1 MILLHVLYVQCYNA
15 YFLLLSLF
23 LSLSLVSA
31 NLSQRLLMVLLP
43 IGRELVKALSNF
55 ELKQYSIFKDY
66 FQSCVL
72 LAGNKTHRGHL
83 ELAKAA
89 SDWLPLW

>member
-1 MILLHVLYVQCYNA
+1 
-15 YFLLLSLF
+15 
-23 LSLSLVSA
+23 
-31 NLSQRLLMVLLP
+31 MVLLP
-43 IGRELVKALSNF
+43 IGHELVKALSNF

-83 ELAKAA
+83 HSKKIKHKMI
-89 SDWLPLW
+89 WVLWMHPKR